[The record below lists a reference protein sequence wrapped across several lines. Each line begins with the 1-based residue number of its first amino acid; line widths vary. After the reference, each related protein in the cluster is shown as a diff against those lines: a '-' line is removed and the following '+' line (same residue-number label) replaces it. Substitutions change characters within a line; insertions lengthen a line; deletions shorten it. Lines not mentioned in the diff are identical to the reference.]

1 MLHFPKI
8 LGQPIN
14 HPADLQSVDNGLYN
28 GVVTWVLEN
37 NIDEYEMPFSINCKN
52 PWDESRL
59 EEVQLGKCNGL
70 VTDKNK
76 VGLNVIS
83 LRINKGG
90 RTPIS

>member
-1 MLHFPKI
+1 MIHDCVIFSKI
-8 LGQPIN
+8 LGQPIS
-14 HPADLQSVDNGLYN
+14 HPADLQSADNGLYN

-37 NIDEYEMPFSINCKN
+37 SIDEYEMPFSINSRN

-59 EEVQLGKCNGL
+59 EEVQLGKFNGL

-83 LRINKGG
+83 L
-90 RTPIS
+90 